1 MRTIRVVGTAATTLA
16 LLVLTL
22 TLLPQTANAAAITK
36 ISDRFD
42 QIACEVV
49 DGNREIQVAL
59 ARSDSE
65 GTDAVAHISTVDG
78 EFISYGRGDSDW
90 RTPGSFRASVDL
102 LDDAGEVVVNRAY
115 LSGSYAV
122 AGEGHRELNRFRDGN
137 IRVVEDHTT
146 TPLTITDV
154 TLVVDGVQIEGV
166 ECAGESVDGFL
177 SFTNPHSYLYDERFN
192 GDGECTTENAVDFA
206 LFGTPDALWV
216 EFWYAD
222 SGDWSASSEEMNLL
236 EGPFRGTFTLND
248 GTGPA
253 GEVAATA
260 SLVQTGD
267 VIRMW
272 QDTGS
277 DAISSRIELTPYLLE
292 VTAEGPNAP
301 MSASC
306 TYFDVTRKVHIKGDL
321 E

>member
-16 LLVLTL
+16 LIVLTL

-36 ISDRFD
+36 VTDRFD
-42 QIACEVV
+42 QIGCEAV
-49 DGNREIQVAL
+49 DGDREIRFSV

-65 GTDAVAHISTVDG
+65 GTDAVAHISTIDG
-78 EFISYGRGDSDW
+78 EFVSFGRGDSDW
-90 RTPGSFRASVDL
+90 STPGAFRATVELS
-102 LDDAGEVVVNRAY
+102 DDAGEVVDTAY
-115 LSGSYAV
+115 LSGSYV
-122 AGEGHRELNRFRDGN
+122 SAGEGHRELNRFKDGN

-146 TPLTITDV
+146 TPLTVTDV
-154 TLVVDGVQIEGV
+154 SLVVDGVPVLEVDCG
-166 ECAGESVDGFL
+166 GERVDGFL
-177 SFTNPHSYLYDERFN
+177 SFTNPQSYIYTETFN
-192 GDGECTTENAVDFA
+192 GDGECATENAVDFS
-206 LFGTPDALWV
+206 LFGTPDAMWV

-222 SGDWSASSEEMNLL
+222 SGDWSAHSEEMNLL
-236 EGPFRGTFTLND
+236 EGPFEGTFTLND

-253 GEVAATA
+253 GETAATA
-260 SLVQTGD
+260 SLTPNGD

-277 DAISSRIELTPYLLE
+277 DQISSRIVLTPYLLE

-306 TYFDVTRKVHIKGDL
+306 TFFDVTRKVHIKGDL